1 MASSFEGTITKYKRK
16 PNLLE
21 DFIEAIETGN
31 NSIIKEAGNVIYS
44 EYENW
49 AKENKYAIYPSGFLP
64 NLDENNEI
72 VSYSMPSYG
81 YAWVDRQEIEGQSAK
96 ITAGLLKTY
105 NRLYFLLDTKDLDV
119 ITLAF
124 QNIGKRI
131 NELEKD
137 PKTSVDYIP
146 RIWGGIVPKNLFNED
161 TFKEFLNQPDEEVM
175 KKTQRVMQLTDK
187 SLSAN
192 FSTLELDL
200 RDLEDIAGTE
210 CYVVITNIESGDL
223 WENSEFDPNNDT
235 EPAFTPYYTCSAPD
249 LIEVQSIV
257 FNKAPTIPSN
267 IELYHNGD
275 TSLYPDIPKED
286 IIEGVETCIEWTP
299 SEDIDETP
307 ELDTL
312 NMGSFILPPGLSRG
326 DINKDGKIDI
336 EDYNRLDQIV
346 KNNETLNDDGFGMWA
361 AIITELGAA
370 QNNQGTINNNSVIL
384 MNKHLNGTSQIES
397 DIFRGNN
404 WDCEWKVDINNNLY
418 YIDIPDERIHPEVK
432 IELYNEYLYDLG
444 TLQKIECYDKYF
456 RIYLNCCPTNNLFI
470 EDNYDSENN
479 GILLQKKWEELKKLE
494 STKKI
499 FNVEYK
505 IITESYK
512 KNLLKRNKS
521 DNIVYE
527 LILEYDNEDIEKY
540 WILPKDKDYLDM
552 GFIQDLY
559 YEYCFVYSER
569 SAEENYNKFL
579 KLLPQKALIGYQR
592 NENGKLVAI
601 LPAISEEEQYQN
613 GTYMFKTK
621 LTKAKMAS
629 IDYYGAKSIFNSITY
644 SNRIVQYLNNSP
656 PSVPNKVNFLQSKN
670 SINVTGFG
678 AIDNDL
684 NTEYKKPL
692 KDLIRYHYQYKTKN
706 GTYIDINFID
716 KIELDPVPTIS
727 LGDYTRQGKIN
738 DLSLIRLSAYMHQ
751 NFIPSM
757 EERNIFHDLT
767 GEKQINQ
774 EDIKL
779 LKKYINNEEHI
790 VFPGL
795 LTYNFETG
803 ENPWRLIPELGLYMC
818 EIAISGLPDE
828 TSPICVNLYNS
839 YLYDLKGF
847 VKGEMQRGTMDPTS
861 AWVKLYFKEVPA
873 LFEPLEINYSV
884 EKNLTKDEVKLYKY
898 TQWYPTPATFT
909 INKRPDGVEYI
920 TVRARATDRMA
931 WSDWK
936 EFEGVAYPDIWLG
949 TRNCLIG
956 GLNDIMIGSPYIISA
971 TPPVSEKDKEKL
983 WYCNDPSNE
992 RYETLSIWNGTE
1004 WVPNTTVNSLKNKNV
1019 WYKSATPPS
1028 DTSIF
1033 WIDTDDDEGG
1043 LKHYENGEWVPVSV
1057 IWS

>member
-1 MASSFEGTITKYKRK
+1 MASSLEGTITKYKRK

-21 DFIEAIETGN
+21 DFINAMEGKP
-31 NSIIKEAGNVIYS
+31 NSHVQEAGRHISS
-44 EYENW
+44 EYETW
-49 AKENKYAIYPSGFLP
+49 AIENNQPIKSSKYLS
-64 NLDENNEI
+64 NRDENGKIN
-72 VSYSMPSYG
+72 SYSFLTYG
-81 YAWVDRQEIEGQSAK
+81 YGWYNRQINSGKVTHTS
-96 ITAGLLKTY
+96 GLLKTY
-105 NRLYFLLDTKDLDV
+105 NYAYFLINSLEYDL
-119 ITLAF
+119 ITLRF
-124 QNIGKRI
+124 KTIGLRHT
-131 NELEKD
+131 ELEKD
-137 PKTSVDYIP
+137 SLTSTDYTP
-146 RIWGGIVPKNLFNED
+146 YLMAGIITKNTLS
-161 TFKEFLNQPDEEVM
+161 EEGVTIQAM
-175 KKTQRVMQLTDK
+175 LERPNNDIKYDRKFYLQEKDMSGEISGIQLDM
-187 SLSAN
+187 
-192 FSTLELDL
+192 
-200 RDLEDIAGTE
+200 RDLPDNS
-210 CYVVITNIESGDL
+210 CYIVITNIESGDI
-223 WENSEFDPNNDT
+223 WENPNFEPNSDT
-235 EPAFTPYYTCSAPD
+235 EPAFIPYFTCSAPD
-249 LIEVQSIV
+249 LIDIQTVV
-257 FNKAPTIPSN
+257 FNKAPTTPKSIKF
-267 IELYHNGD
+267 YHNGD
-275 TSLYPDIPKED
+275 VSLYPDIPETD
-286 IIEGVETCIEWTP
+286 LIENIETRVEWTP
-299 SEDIDETP
+299 SEDLDETP

-326 DINKDGKIDI
+326 DINKDGKIDK
-336 EDYNRLDQIV
+336 EDYNRLEQIIN
-346 KNNETLNDDGFGMWA
+346 NNETLNDDGFGLWA
-361 AIITELGAA
+361 AIITKLGELE
-370 QNNQGTINNNSVIL
+370 NNQGVINADSKEL
-384 MNKHLNGTSQIES
+384 MNNHLNGTSQIKS
-397 DIFRGNN
+397 DVFRGNN
-404 WDCEWKVDINNNLY
+404 WDCEWMVDINNNLY

-470 EDNYDSENN
+470 EDNYDGENN
-479 GILLQKKWEELKKLE
+479 GTLLQEKWEELKKLE

-527 LILEYDNEDIEKY
+527 LIVEYDNEDTEKY

-569 SAEENYNKFL
+569 NIEENYNKFL
-579 KLLPQKALIGYQR
+579 KLLPQKSLIGYQR
-592 NENGKLVAI
+592 NEDGKLFAI
-601 LPAISEEEQYQN
+601 LPAILEEEQYLN

-621 LTKAKMAS
+621 INSIKMAS
-629 IDYYGAKSIFNSITY
+629 IDYYGVKSSFAISTNI
-644 SNRIVQYLNNSP
+644 NCNIHYLNNTVPSSP
-656 PSVPNKVNFLQSKN
+656 SKVNFLQNKN
-670 SINVTGFG
+670 EINVTALG

-684 NTEYKKPL
+684 NLDYKNSS
-692 KDLIRYHYQYKTKN
+692 KDLIRYQYEYYNKTKEE
-706 GTYIDINFID
+706 YQHINSIQEV
-716 KIELDPVPTIS
+716 ELTPIPIVS
-727 LGDYTRQGKIN
+727 LGDYTQQGKIN

-751 NFIPSM
+751 HFIPSLTEM
-757 EERNIFHDLT
+757 NIYRDLT
-767 GEKQINQ
+767 GENQINQ
-774 EDIKL
+774 EDINL
-779 LKKYINNEEHI
+779 LKKYINNTEHI
-790 VFPGL
+790 VFPR
-795 LTYNFETG
+795 LTTYDFKPDTISNWE
-803 ENPWRLIPELGLYMC
+803 LIPELGLYTTNFYVT
-818 EIAISGLPDE
+818 LPDKA
-828 TSPICVNLYNS
+828 SFISLHLYNS
-839 YLYDLKGF
+839 YLYDLKTF
-847 VKGEMQRGTMDPTS
+847 VKGEITRFNDTM
-861 AWVKLYFKEVPA
+861 AKVYLYFKEAPG
-873 LFEPLEINYSV
+873 LFVTTKINYSI
-884 EKNLTKDEVKLYKY
+884 EKNLAKDEVNLYKY
-898 TQWYPTPATFT
+898 TQWYPTPASFT
-909 INKRPDGVEYI
+909 INKQPDEVEYI

>member
-1 MASSFEGTITKYKRK
+1 MASSLEGTITKYKRK

-21 DFIEAIETGN
+21 DFISAMKGKP
-31 NSIIKEAGNVIYS
+31 NSNIKEAGHYISS
-44 EYENW
+44 EYETW
-49 AKENKYAIYPSGFLP
+49 AIENNQPIKSSKYLS
-64 NLDENNEI
+64 NRDENGKIN
-72 VSYSMPSYG
+72 SYSFLTYG
-81 YAWVDRQEIEGQSAK
+81 YGWYNRQINSGKVTHTS
-96 ITAGLLKTY
+96 GLLKTY
-105 NRLYFLLDTKDLDV
+105 NYAYFLIDSLDYDL
-119 ITLAF
+119 IMLQF
-124 QNIGKRI
+124 NLIGLRHT
-131 NELEKD
+131 ELEKD
-137 PKTSVDYIP
+137 SLTSTDYTP
-146 RIWGGIVPKNLFNED
+146 HLRAGIITQTTLNKEKETIQTMLKRPNED
-161 TFKEFLNQPDEEVM
+161 IKYDREYILS
-175 KKTQRVMQLTDK
+175 TQDLEGEISGM
-187 SLSAN
+187 
-192 FSTLELDL
+192 ELDL
-200 RDLEDIAGTE
+200 RDLPTVSGQTL
-210 CYVVITNIESGDL
+210 CYIVITNIESGDI
-223 WENSEFDPNNDT
+223 WENPNFDPNIDT
-235 EPAFTPYYTCSAPD
+235 EPAFIPYFTCSAPD
-249 LIEVQSIV
+249 LIDIRSTV
-257 FNKAPTIPSN
+257 FNKAPTSP
-267 IELYHNGD
+267 
-275 TSLYPDIPKED
+275 ED
-286 IIEGVETCIEWTP
+286 FDFFYNYEKRNKGFVEGTNTYIEWTP
-299 SEDIDETP
+299 SEDLDETP

-326 DINKDGKIDI
+326 DINKDGKIDK
-336 EDYNRLDQIV
+336 EDYGRLKQIIT
-346 KNNETLNDDGFGMWA
+346 NNETLNDDGFGLWA
-361 AIITELGAA
+361 AIITKLGAIE
-370 QNNQGTINNNSVIL
+370 NNQGVINADSKEL
-384 MNKHLNGTSQIES
+384 MNNHLNGTSQIKS
-397 DIFRGNN
+397 DVFRGNN
-404 WDCEWKVDINNNLY
+404 WDCEWMVDINNNLY
-418 YIDIPDERIHPEVK
+418 YIDVPDERIHPEVK

-479 GILLQKKWEELKKLE
+479 GMLLQKKWEELKKLE

-621 LTKAKMAS
+621 LIKAKMAS

-644 SNRIVQYLNNSP
+644 SNRIIQYLNNSP

-692 KDLIRYHYQYKTKN
+692 KDLIRYHYQYQTKN
-706 GTYIDINFID
+706 GTYVDINFID
-716 KIELDPVPTIS
+716 KIELEPVPTIS

-757 EERNIFHDLT
+757 EERSVFHDLT

-803 ENPWRLIPELGLYMC
+803 ESLWRLIPELGLYMY
-818 EIAISGLPDE
+818 EIIIWGLPDE
-828 TSPICVNLYNS
+828 TSPISVNLYNS

-847 VKGEMQRGTMDPTS
+847 VKGEVQRPTRDSTS
-861 AWVKLYFKEVPA
+861 AWVRLYFKEVPA

-884 EKNLTKDEVKLYKY
+884 EKNMAKDEVKLYKY
-898 TQWYPTPATFT
+898 TQWYPTPASFT
-909 INKRPDGVEYI
+909 INKQSDEVEYI